1 MVIKVITSGDG
12 TSIMKKIVMI
22 IGILSVLATNAN
34 AGYYTGWT
42 YDASKRYSPCASK
55 AIIC

>member
-1 MVIKVITSGDG
+1 
-12 TSIMKKIVMI
+12 MKKIVMI